1 MFLED
6 DGKHL
11 KEIEINWNV
20 RKMYKRKRSI
30 LEIYDSIYSL
40 KLYLWYQIFRE
51 VIKIEKEGED
61 NNGHIL

>member
-6 DGKHL
+6 VGKHL

-30 LEIYDSIYSL
+30 LETYDSIYAL

-51 VIKIEKEGED
+51 VIKIETEGEE
-61 NNGHIL
+61 NNDHIL